1 MPAGELRRA
10 LRGHG
15 HRLSAI
21 VQVGKGGVSDGL
33 VKQLEQALA
42 DHELVKLK
50 VAGEGPA
57 HRFEVAERLAAL
69 PGVNV
74 VQIVGGAIL
83 LYKRHPSEPRYEGQ
97 RAPNGARPAA
107 PVAAAPPTADGAKG
121 RSKRT
126 KRTTEK
132 RPEKKT
138 EKRTGKKAQRKTEKR
153 TGRPIGGGARLR
165 VRARRN

>member
-1 MPAGELRRA
+1 MPSGELRRA

-33 VKQLEQALA
+33 LKQLEQALA
-42 DHELVKLK
+42 DHELVKLR
-50 VAGEGPA
+50 VAGDGPA
-57 HRFEVAERLAAL
+57 DRFEVAERLAAL

-97 RAPNGARPAA
+97 RAPAEAKPAA
-107 PVAAAPPTADGAKG
+107 KTGK
-121 RSKRT
+121 
-126 KRTTEK
+126 TTG
-132 RPEKKT
+132 KT
-138 EKRTGKKAQRKTEKR
+138 TGKKPQRKIRKGPER
-153 TGRPIGGGARLR
+153 TIGARGARQGRGGAAR
-165 VRARRN
+165 VRARRS

>member
-1 MPAGELRRA
+1 MPSGELRRT

-33 VKQLEQALA
+33 IKQLQQALA

-57 HRFEVAERLAAL
+57 DRFEVAERLAAL

-97 RAPNGARPAA
+97 RAPAEANPAR
-107 PVAAAPPTADGAKG
+107 VAKV
-121 RSKRT
+121 ST
-126 KRTTEK
+126 KVANKVTKTVTK
-132 RPEKKT
+132 TGTKKDT
-138 EKRTGKKAQRKTEKR
+138 KKTGKKGVK
-153 TGRPIGGGARLR
+153 
-165 VRARRN
+165 ARRSLSRRPGSSARRASV

>member
-1 MPAGELRRA
+1 MPSGELRRA

-21 VQVGKGGVSDGL
+21 VQVGKGGISDGL
-33 VKQLEQALA
+33 VKQVEQALA

-57 HRFEVAERLAAL
+57 DRFEVAERLAAL

-83 LYKRHPSEPRYEGQ
+83 LYKRHPSEPRYEGP
-97 RAPNGARPAA
+97 RAPTAAKPAA
-107 PVAAAPPTADGAKG
+107 RVAAAPARAERARRRP
-121 RSKRT
+121 KR
-126 KRTTEK
+126 
-132 RPEKKT
+132 T
-138 EKRTGKKAQRKTEKR
+138 EKRTEKR
-153 TGRPIGGGARLR
+153 TAKRTEKKPEQRTARKPERAIPGRGARAR
-165 VRARRN
+165 VRARRS